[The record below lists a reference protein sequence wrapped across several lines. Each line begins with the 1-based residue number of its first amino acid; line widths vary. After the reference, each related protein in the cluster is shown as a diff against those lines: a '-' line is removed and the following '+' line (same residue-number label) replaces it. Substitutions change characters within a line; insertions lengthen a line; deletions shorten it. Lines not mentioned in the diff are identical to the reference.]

1 MPAIIANAGEAAAVV
16 NGQIEAGRGI
26 PRQVFF
32 DRAKSSFWYCNKGGQ
47 WVSMT
52 TEGVVRKLRS
62 DGLSRQVPDG
72 GRLSPL
78 EARLLE
84 VQEDHQVSYAG
95 PLAGHWA
102 GLVENNGNR
111 VLVTSSPSLVTP
123 AKGEWPLLDAVL
135 RGLLEHEGCDQRP
148 HFHGW
153 LKVAEAALRSRN
165 PQPGQVLVLAG
176 PRECGKSL
184 LQSLITEVLGGRS
197 AKPFQYMTG
206 VTPFNSD
213 LFAGEHLVMEDD
225 QPFTTLAARRDFG
238 SRIKDMTVNRDQR
251 LHAKGRDAIV
261 LRPFWRVSFSL
272 NDEPENLMA
281 LPPLDE
287 SIMDKISLFLC
298 RKAEMPMPS
307 VTAEERARFW
317 DALREELPAYVHWLR
332 EEWTIPP
339 ELRAHRF
346 GVAHWHH
353 PRIFEEICGLAPEAQ
368 LLGYIDSLLFDSPA
382 PGTWWGS
389 AEELQRQLCG
399 SDFRFARQAEKLLGW
414 NNACGV
420 YLGRL
425 AHKFP
430 ERVKRENT
438 HHNARKGWRIL
449 PPVATSDDPTPY

>member
-16 NGQIEAGRGI
+16 NGHIEAGKGI

-32 DRAKSSFWYCNKGGQ
+32 DRAKGSFWYCNRAGC
-47 WVSMT
+47 WISIPS
-52 TEGVVRKLRS
+52 EGLTKKLRH

-78 EARLLE
+78 EARVLE
-84 VQEDHQVSYAG
+84 IQEDHQVSYAG

-111 VLVTSSPSLVTP
+111 ILVTSSPKLIEP
-123 AKGEWPLLDAVL
+123 AKGDWPLIDAVL
-135 RGLLEHEGCDQRP
+135 VGLLAHEDCDQRH

-153 LKVAEAALRSRN
+153 LKVAEAALRNRK
-165 PQPGQVLVLAG
+165 PQPGQVLCLAG

-184 LQSLITEVLGGRS
+184 IQSLITEVLGGRS

-225 QPFTTLAARRDFG
+225 QPITTLSARRDFG

-251 LHAKGRDAIV
+251 LHAKGRDAMI
-261 LRPFWRVSFSL
+261 LRPFWRVSYSL

-307 VTAEERARFW
+307 VTSDERALFW
-317 DALREELPAYVHWLR
+317 DALRAELPAYVHWLQ
-332 EEWTIPP
+332 EWTIPKD
-339 ELRAHRF
+339 LRAHRF

-353 PRIFEEICGLAPEAQ
+353 PRIVEEINGMAPEVQ
-368 LLGYIDSLLFDSPA
+368 MLGFVDALLFDSPA
-382 PGTWWGS
+382 PGAWIGTS
-389 AEELQRQLCG
+389 EELQRQLAG
-399 SDFRFARQAEKLLGW
+399 GDFRFARQAEKLLSW
-414 NNACGV
+414 NNAAGV

-430 ERVKRENT
+430 MRVENLRSGT
-438 HHNARKGWRIL
+438 SRDWRIL
-449 PPVATSDDPTPY
+449 PP

>member
-1 MPAIIANAGEAAAVV
+1 MPAIITNAGEAAAVV
-16 NGQIEAGRGI
+16 NGHIEPGKGI

-32 DRAKSSFWYCNKGGQ
+32 DRAKSSFWYSNRAGT
-47 WVSMT
+47 WVAVNT
-52 TEGVVRKLRS
+52 DGVVRKLRA

-78 EARLLE
+78 DARLLE

-111 VLVTSSPSLVTP
+111 ILVTSSPKLVTP
-123 AKGEWPLLDAVL
+123 VPGEWPLLDAVL
-135 RGLLEHEGCDQRP
+135 SGLLVVDDTDQRQ

-153 LKVAEAALRSRN
+153 MKVAEAALRARQ

-184 LQSLITEVLGGRS
+184 IQSVITEILGGRS

-206 VTPFNSD
+206 LTPFNSD

-238 SRIKDMTVNRDQR
+238 SKIKDMTVNRDQR
-251 LHAKGRDAIV
+251 LHAKGRDALV

-307 VTAEERARFW
+307 VTSDERARFW
-317 DALREELPAYVHWLR
+317 DALRAELPAYVHWLQS
-332 EEWTIPP
+332 WTLPP
-339 ELRAHRF
+339 ELLAHRF
-346 GVAHWHH
+346 GVTHWHH
-353 PRIFEEICGLAPEAQ
+353 PRIVEEISGLAPEVQ
-368 LLGYIDSLLFDSPA
+368 LLGFTDSLLFDSPA
-382 PGTWWGS
+382 PGAWIGS
-389 AEELQRQLCG
+389 AEELQRQLTG
-399 SDFRFARQAEKLLGW
+399 SDFRFWRQAEKLLSW
-414 NNACGV
+414 SNACGV

-425 AHKFP
+425 AHKAP
-430 ERVKRENT
+430 HRVVNLRSGN
-438 HHNARKGWRIL
+438 RRDWRIM
-449 PPVATSDDPTPY
+449 PPGSVVETDSTPY

>member
-1 MPAIIANAGEAAAVV
+1 MPAIIQNAGEAAAVV
-16 NGQIEAGRGI
+16 SGEIEAGKGI
-26 PRQVFF
+26 PRQVFY
-32 DRAKSSFWYCNKGGQ
+32 DRAKSCFWYCNSAGC
-47 WVSMT
+47 WIAMT
-52 TEGVVRKLRS
+52 KDALTSRLKRDGYRRKLN
-62 DGLSRQVPDG
+62 DGEA
-72 GRLSPL
+72 LSPL
-78 EARLLE
+78 DIRQLE
-84 VQEDHQVSYAG
+84 VMEDYQVSYAG

-111 VLVTSSPSLVTP
+111 ILVTSSPKLVTP
-123 AKGEWPLLDAVL
+123 AKGEWPLIDAVL
-135 RGLLEHEGCDQRP
+135 RGLLAHEDHDQRA

-153 LKVAEAALRSRN
+153 MKVGEAALRARQA
-165 PQPGQVLVLAG
+165 QPGQVLVLAG

-184 LQSLITEVLGGRS
+184 LQSIITEILGGRS

-251 LHAKGRDAIV
+251 LHAKGRDALI

-272 NDEPENLMA
+272 NDESENLMA

-307 VTAEERARFW
+307 VTSDERAQFW
-317 DALREELPAYVHWLR
+317 AAIRAELPAYVHWLR
-332 EEWTIPP
+332 EEWTVPP

-346 GVAHWHH
+346 GVTHWHH
-353 PRIFEEICGLAPEAQ
+353 PRIVEEISGLAPEVQ
-368 LLGYIDSLLFDSPA
+368 LLGYVDALLFDSPA
-382 PGTWWGS
+382 PGAWWGS
-389 AEELQRQLCG
+389 AEELQRQLTG
-399 SDFRFARQAEKLLGW
+399 GDFRFARQAERLLGW
-414 NNACGV
+414 SNACGV

-425 AHKFP
+425 AGKVP
-430 ERVKRENT
+430 NRVKREDA
-438 HHNARKGWRIL
+438 HHRAHRAWRIY
-449 PPVATSDDPTPY
+449 PPGHEDTPY